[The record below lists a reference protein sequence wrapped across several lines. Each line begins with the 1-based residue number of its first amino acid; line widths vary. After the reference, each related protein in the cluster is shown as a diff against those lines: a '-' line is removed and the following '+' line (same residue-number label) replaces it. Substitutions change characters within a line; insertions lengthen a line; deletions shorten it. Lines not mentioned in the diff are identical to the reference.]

1 MIDTKPFMTS
11 QNMAILLVQISKN
24 IAEQA
29 QVPASS
35 NERLEKLVN
44 ELKSCADFVL
54 ELSKKEK
61 GETPTE
67 ETVSTVDPCLDKA
80 SVTQEQVATFYYL
93 VNDMYKEGKIDIDDL
108 ERHFD
113 RLVEFARHA
122 NERFHQA
129 PSSKELG
136 LEESG
141 LVKTF

>member
-1 MIDTKPFMTS
+1 MIDNKPSITS
-11 QNMAILLVQISKN
+11 QNMA
-24 IAEQA
+24 
-29 QVPASS
+29 
-35 NERLEKLVN
+35 
-44 ELKSCADFVL
+44 
-54 ELSKKEK
+54 
-61 GETPTE
+61 
-67 ETVSTVDPCLDKA
+67 TVDSCLDKT

-108 ERHFD
+108 EHHFD
-113 RLVEFARHA
+113 RLVEFARHV

>member
-1 MIDTKPFMTS
+1 MGTFLEERMIDNKPFITS
-11 QNMAILLVQISKN
+11 QNMATLLVRISKN
-24 IAEQA
+24 IAKQA

-44 ELKSCADFVL
+44 ELKSCADLVL
-54 ELSKKEK
+54 ALSKKEK

-67 ETVSTVDPCLDKA
+67 ETVSTVDPSLDKA
-80 SVTQEQVATFYYL
+80 SVTQEQVNNFYYL
-93 VNDMYKEGKIDIDDL
+93 VKDKYKEGSIDINDL
-108 ERHFD
+108 ELHFD

-136 LEESG
+136 LE
-141 LVKTF
+141 